1 MMKQTMLALGSL
13 ALIATLT
20 GCGGSSGDP
29 EASPSLNAQDKGVK
43 FAQCMRQH
51 GIAMED
57 PKSGQMSTLKLTK
70 ANMAKTDAAMQAC
83 KEFSPVRDRV
93 KMSPEELDKQ
103 IALAKC
109 MRSHGVEMEDPKPDG
124 GMQRAMEATP
134 KTLKAHKICAKQ
146 VGLPDVG
153 LGERG
158 AAAPGAA
165 VGK

>member
-20 GCGGSSGDP
+20 GCGGSSGNP
-29 EASPSLNAQDKGVK
+29 EASPSLNDQDKGVK

-57 PKSGQMSTLKLTK
+57 PKNGMMSGLAVTK
-70 ANMAKTDAAMQAC
+70 TNMAKVDAAMKAC
-83 KEFSPVRDRV
+83 KQFSPVQDRANL
-93 KMSPEELDKQ
+93 SPEELDKQ

-109 MRSHGVEMEDPKPDG
+109 MRSHGVTMEDPKPNG
-124 GMQRAMEATP
+124 GAQRALEASPKTMEAY
-134 KTLKAHKICAKQ
+134 KICAKQ
-146 VGLPDVG
+146 VGLPDIG
-153 LGERG
+153 GFPAG
-158 AAAPGAA
+158 DSGSA